1 MPDMS
6 LMEQSMSYVV
16 EKLLRSARFGAAAI
30 ALSAAMVL
38 GCLPSANADEAQAK
52 KLFKA
57 MADYLAAQN
66 AVSFDYDSSLEITTK
81 KDQKIAFASS
91 GRVTLHRPNKIR
103 ATRRGGFANVEMV
116 FDGTTLSLLGKTAN
130 VYAQAKVSGT
140 IDHLVDE
147 LRDKYHKPMPAA
159 DLLMSNPYAQLMPL
173 VTDIKDLGSGVIR
186 GQECDHLAFRT
197 KEADFQLW
205 IAQGDRPYPCRY
217 VITTTKVKGWPQ
229 YTVDVRDWKTGSE
242 VATDDFSFKAPA
254 EAKMLK
260 PGEMPDIDDLPRE
273 VVKGLPK

>member
-1 MPDMS
+1 
-6 LMEQSMSYVV
+6 MSYVV
-16 EKLLRSARFGAAAI
+16 EKLLRSARYGAAAF

-57 MADYLAAQN
+57 MSDYLAAQN

-91 GRVTLHRPNKIR
+91 GSVTLHRPNKIR

-116 FDGTTLSLLGKTAN
+116 FDGTTLSLLGKAAN

-254 EAKMLK
+254 DAKMLK
-260 PGEMPDIDDLPRE
+260 PGELPDIDDLPRE